1 MPSLKHF
8 VFGRFGVVGEL
19 RKNSSFSSFIKDF
32 FFFFHFLKLQT
43 KGLISRS
50 GPCGL
55 PKISFINELR
65 TRGFLG
71 SCLPPVPLKVT
82 LEGAQPLPQ
91 VAYLGLPLLSPLPR
105 LPDFPSQSPGA

>member
-43 KGLISRS
+43 
-50 GPCGL
+50 
-55 PKISFINELR
+55 EQ
-65 TRGFLG
+65 
-71 SCLPPVPLKVT
+71 LK
-82 LEGAQPLPQ
+82 A
-91 VAYLGLPLLSPLPR
+91 
-105 LPDFPSQSPGA
+105 